1 MPLKLP
7 APDLGTDAQPG
18 PKSEVVVA
26 PEADEDAIG
35 AEEAAAGEEAVAD
48 EPEAAV
54 DELLELQAAA
64 PKAQVRASPD
74 TAINLR
80 FTMVSLRDQ
89 SLSAEVRLG
98 AVPRMRSR
106 LR

>member
-1 MPLKLP
+1 MPVKLP

-18 PKSEVVVA
+18 PKSEVVA

-35 AEEAAAGEEAVAD
+35 ADEAAAGVEL
-48 EPEAAV
+48 EPAAAV